1 MEECQQCTNRQRDH
15 VIPISY
21 DNVVSYCD
29 ALHLVILGGYVMYGN
44 MGCNGSVTHRTY
56 QRHAVQLHQQ
66 ISSDYEQG

>member
-21 DNVVSYCD
+21 DNVVSYRD
-29 ALHLVILGGYVMYGN
+29 TLHLVILGGYVMYRIWGNGN
-44 MGCNGSVTHRTY
+44 MAHRTY
-56 QRHAVQLHQQ
+56 QCHTIQHDQQ